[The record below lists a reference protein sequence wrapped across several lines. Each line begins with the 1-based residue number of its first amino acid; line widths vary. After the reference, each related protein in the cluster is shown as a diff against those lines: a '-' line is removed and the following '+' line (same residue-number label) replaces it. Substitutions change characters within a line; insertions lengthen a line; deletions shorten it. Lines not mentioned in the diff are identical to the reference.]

1 MIRLR
6 KRSTHRPAVI
16 IVSEGAQW
24 SAGAVARTL
33 GISPTTL
40 RTWDYRYG
48 LGPSTREEGKH
59 RRYDAAD
66 VAKLRRMLDLTGQGI
81 SPASAASIVLGGSQE
96 VTKEDFAAA
105 ASMFDA
111 PALSRLTTDVT
122 AELGVVEAWETVLVP
137 FLVELGERAVAD
149 GGGIAV
155 EHIAT
160 ASITHALSKIGDPV
174 ENGRLAAVLAAA
186 PEEQHS
192 LPLDA
197 LAAALAERGLASR
210 NLGARVPSAA
220 LLPAVRLLAPAAVVL
235 WAHDPAHAGL
245 APLTSLPKDTALLL
259 GGPGWADVPRPRRAR
274 HVGSLREAVA
284 RVETILNRI

>member
-1 MIRLR
+1 
-6 KRSTHRPAVI
+6 VI
-16 IVSEGAQW
+16 IVSEGARW

-40 RTWDYRYG
+40 RTWDHRYG

-59 RRYDAAD
+59 RRYDATD
-66 VAKLRRMLDLTGQGI
+66 VGKLRRMIELTGQGI

-111 PALSRLTTDVT
+111 PALSRLTTEVT
-122 AELGVVEAWETVLVP
+122 DKLGVVEAWETVLVP
-137 FLVELGERAVAD
+137 FLVELGERAVAG

-155 EHIAT
+155 EHVAT
-160 ASITHALSKIGDPV
+160 SSITHALHKIGDPV
-174 ENGRLAAVLAAA
+174 ENGRLPVVLAAA

-210 NLGARVPSAA
+210 NLGARVPSVA
-220 LLPAVRLLAPAAVVL
+220 LLTAVRLLAPAAVVI

-245 APLTSLPKDTALLL
+245 TPLTELPKDTALLV
-259 GGPGWADVPRPRRAR
+259 GGPGWANVSLPRRAR
-274 HVGSLREAVA
+274 WVGSLREAVSQ
-284 RVETILNRI
+284 VETVLNRI